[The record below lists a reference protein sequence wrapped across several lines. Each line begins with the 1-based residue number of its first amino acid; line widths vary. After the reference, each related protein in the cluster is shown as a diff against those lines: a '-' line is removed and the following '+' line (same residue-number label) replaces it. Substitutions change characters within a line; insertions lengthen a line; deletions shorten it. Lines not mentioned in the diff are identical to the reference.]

1 MKKAALYLIVILICS
16 LRLSIPQEDDKVGI
30 NIIYPTSNEIIEIN
44 GKSVFLLGQIDKQNA
59 QLKIN
64 DVEANIDADGA
75 FLCYCPVVLFED
87 AGMTKGKFVF
97 EVISNN
103 KTVEVEKIYKVKL
116 PPPQLPESE
125 LTIDKNWRI
134 SPNEDLSIRFND
146 LIEVEARAT
155 PGSKLSFS
163 IDGLT
168 GTFPMVETVIEQKY
182 LLGDAIFGDG
192 FKGVD
197 NRIDGIYRGAVR
209 INKELKN
216 AKIIITA
223 EKNGFPSVKAAAKGT
238 ITTLNDNIP
247 LVIQTKSE
255 PNLVIG
261 RYGPGLGY
269 NLFME
274 EGIKLEV
281 MQKQGGW
288 YKARLGSAQHIY
300 LSENSVSILQAGT
313 PPPNGV
319 VSVMR
324 VEETDRS
331 VGIEIGLS
339 ERLPYKIVQHN
350 NPQMLEILIYN
361 ITSDIDWIH
370 YNRSSDFVK
379 EVKWTQPLDGALKI
393 DVFINQKTHWGY
405 KSVYDGSVLKIN
417 INKPAKKNS
426 TFLFWSNQLK
436 GRRIVL
442 DPGHTP
448 DAGAVG
454 PRGVREKDVN
464 MQITMKLKG
473 MLENSGA
480 DVFLTH
486 DGTKGLNLRERKA
499 AVNSHNP
506 EISVSIHNNAVPQGV
521 NPLVHNGISAY
532 YYYPQAKPLAEL
544 IYKSLLDNIDLNDF
558 GFYWDNLYMCRIPES
573 ISMLVE
579 PAFMSVPEQERL
591 LTEDWFQEKIA
602 KSIFMA
608 IEKFYEEYS
617 E

>member
-1 MKKAALYLIVILICS
+1 MKKAILYLVVLLICS
-16 LRLSIPQEDDKVGI
+16 LRLSIPQEDDKVRI

-44 GKSVFLLGQIDKQNA
+44 GKSVFILGQIDKQNA
-59 QLKIN
+59 KLKIN
-64 DVEANIDADGA
+64 DVEANIEADGA
-75 FLCYCPVVLFED
+75 FLCYCPIILFED
-87 AGMTKGKFVF
+87 AGVTKGKFVF
-97 EVISNN
+97 EISSNN
-103 KTVEVEKIYKVKL
+103 KTTEVEKIYKVKL
-116 PPPQLPESE
+116 PPPQLPEDE
-125 LTIDKNWRI
+125 LAIDKNWKI
-134 SPNEDLSIRFND
+134 LPNEDLSVKLND

-155 PGSKLSFS
+155 PASKLSFS
-163 IDGLT
+163 IDGLP
-168 GTFPMVETVIEQKY
+168 GTFPMVETSIEQKY
-182 LLGDAIFGDG
+182 LIGDAIFGDG

-197 NRIDGIYRGAVR
+197 NKIDGIYKGVVR
-209 INKELKN
+209 VTKELKD
-216 AKIIITA
+216 AKIVITA
-223 EKNGFPSVKAAAKGT
+223 EKKGFSPLKVSAKGT
-238 ITTLNDNIP
+238 ITTLDNNIP
-247 LVIQTKSE
+247 LVIQTKSD

-274 EGIKLEV
+274 EGIKFEIA
-281 MQKQGGW
+281 QKQGGW
-288 YKARLGSAQHIY
+288 YKALLGSSQHIY
-300 LSENSVSILQAGT
+300 LSGSSVSILPAGAT
-313 PPPNGV
+313 PPNGV
-319 VSVMR
+319 VSVIR
-324 VEETDRS
+324 VEETEKS

-339 ERLPYKIVQHN
+339 ERLPYKIIQHN
-350 NPQMLEILIYN
+350 DPQKLEILVYN
-361 ITSDIDWIH
+361 VTSDIDWIH

-379 EVKWTQPLDGALKI
+379 EVKWTQPLDGVLKI
-393 DVFINQKTHWGY
+393 DVFLNQKTHWGY
-405 KSVYDGSVLKIN
+405 KPVYDGSVLKIN
-417 INKPAKKNS
+417 IHKPAKKNS

-454 PRGVREKDVN
+454 PRGVKEKDVN
-464 MQITMKLKG
+464 MQITTKLKA

-480 DVFLTH
+480 SVFLTH
-486 DGTKGLNLRERKA
+486 DGAKGLNLRERKA
-499 AVNSHNP
+499 AVNAHSP

-521 NPLVHNGISAY
+521 NPLIHNGISAY

-544 IYKSLLDNIDLNDF
+544 IYKSLLENIDLNDF

-602 KSIFMA
+602 RSIYSA